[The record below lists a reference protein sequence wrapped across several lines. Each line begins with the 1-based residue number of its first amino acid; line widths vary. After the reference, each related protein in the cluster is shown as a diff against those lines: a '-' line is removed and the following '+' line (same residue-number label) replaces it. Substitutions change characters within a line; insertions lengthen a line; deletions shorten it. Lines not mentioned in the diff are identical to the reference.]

1 MNFLALLLLAVVP
14 HTGEPVITEQWS
26 SESVTSQS
34 QDSII
39 PGPLAYGQC
48 PGPGPC
54 PNPKPEKP
62 SLVDKPWLPGRIVPE
77 LPTIHPNPSPKPEQ
91 PLVTPPTLIPLKPRE
106 Q

>member
-1 MNFLALLLLAVVP
+1 MNFLAVFLLAVVP
-14 HTGEPVITEQWS
+14 HTGEMIESNQWTT
-26 SESVTSQS
+26 VQGQGQS

-48 PGPGPC
+48 PGPNC
-54 PNPKPEKP
+54 PNPGPKKP
-62 SLVDKPWLPGRIVPE
+62 SLVDKPWLPGRVVPE